1 MRDQWPDG
9 RFWFGFDDDL
19 WFVDDHPFT
28 PRHAVTQ
35 GSATTVHSWVFA
47 QVGPRFGE
55 GHPALTWFPRYLLE
69 LARAWSHDPER
80 PLWLQ
85 EVGAPR
91 THVPDASAAAFLT
104 TTMASLAST
113 RGLEAV
119 TWWCSHDVSAQLLSL
134 IHI

>member
-1 MRDQWPDG
+1 MLGTMRDQWPDG

-91 THVPDASAAAFLT
+91 THVPDSSSAAFMT
-104 TTMASLAST
+104 TTMASLTST
-113 RGLEAV
+113 PGLEAI
-119 TWWCSHDVSAQLLSL
+119 TLSL